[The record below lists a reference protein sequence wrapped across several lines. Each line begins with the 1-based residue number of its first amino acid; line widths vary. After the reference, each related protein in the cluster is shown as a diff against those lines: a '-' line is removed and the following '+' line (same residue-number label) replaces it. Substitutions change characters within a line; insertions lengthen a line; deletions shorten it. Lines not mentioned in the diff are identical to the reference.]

1 MAEPLLGQV
10 PLVLDGHVH
19 ERREQRVDGT
29 LELTL
34 GSSGRGGAADLRRA
48 ATAAQPLEMSI
59 LHLDPEDGS
68 LVALDEITL
77 AGIGQEQV
85 TFQRRT
91 ALSLAPGAEE
101 G

>member
-1 MAEPLLGQV
+1 MAEPLFGQV

-19 ERREQRVDGT
+19 ERRERRVDDT

-34 GSSGRGGAADLRRA
+34 GSSGGAGLRTFDQGE
-48 ATAAQPLEMSI
+48 TALPLEMSI
-59 LHLDPEDGS
+59 LHLDPADGS
-68 LVALDEITL
+68 LVAVDEITL

-91 ALSLAPGAEE
+91 ATSLAPEPEE